1 MFKTLS
7 KYTGLLILIFIA
19 GSCEKLQTE
28 QEKKLKNSMYSLA
41 LSFLDDKSK
50 IVTDYQKSKLLNLK
64 EKIIDGPVQVFSV
77 GGQYEMKVFDL
88 LSYKNSAF
96 NEYSNTF
103 YKIYF
108 TSQDGKILDGMILTI
123 RTNQTKQS
131 VDADIEDIILK
142 KSRTFTGS
150 TTINYLNDRF
160 SQSAVFDE
168 GKLVKDQYITL
179 NPPNTDGNT
188 TPDVAQV
195 SSDDCVSYYLVTTTY
210 YSDGY
215 VDVNWD
221 FLFTLCGD
229 CVPEGQPASTL
240 TPDCDPN
247 SGGGGGTPETEST
260 TETIKIGVDEDYDA
274 AAPRIN
280 YNYQSTILRTLQT
293 REIISIIVL
302 PTTVDNPLEFY
313 VDSYA
318 RQTRRRL
325 TLFAHANSWTP
336 LTTTSA
342 LINWV
347 CSVNGIWTYVNGDPS
362 YSRVWLNT
370 HSTVCL

>member
-1 MFKTLS
+1 M
-7 KYTGLLILIFIA
+7 
-19 GSCEKLQTE
+19 
-28 QEKKLKNSMYSLA
+28 
-41 LSFLDDKSK
+41 
-50 IVTDYQKSKLLNLK
+50 
-64 EKIIDGPVQVFSV
+64 
-77 GGQYEMKVFDL
+77 
-88 LSYKNSAF
+88 
-96 NEYSNTF
+96 
-103 YKIYF
+103 
-108 TSQDGKILDGMILTI
+108 
-123 RTNQTKQS
+123 
-131 VDADIEDIILK
+131 
-142 KSRTFTGS
+142 
-150 TTINYLNDRF
+150 
-160 SQSAVFDE
+160 
-168 GKLVKDQYITL
+168 
-179 NPPNTDGNT
+179 
-188 TPDVAQV
+188 
-195 SSDDCVSYYLVTTTY
+195 
-210 YSDGY
+210 
-215 VDVNWD
+215 
-221 FLFTLCGD
+221 
-229 CVPEGQPASTL
+229 PEGQPASTL